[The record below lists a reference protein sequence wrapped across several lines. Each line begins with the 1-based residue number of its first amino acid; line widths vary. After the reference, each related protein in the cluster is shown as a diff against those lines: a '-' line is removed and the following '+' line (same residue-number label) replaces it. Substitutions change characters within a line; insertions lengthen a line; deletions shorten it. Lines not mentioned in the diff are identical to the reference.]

1 MKTIIA
7 ALFLLTL
14 ALQGY
19 SQYPNIT
26 ISSGNDPEEPSI
38 LINPRSPNILV
49 AGANIRAYYYSID
62 SGYTW
67 HEGTLNSS
75 YGVWGDPCILI
86 DTAGAF
92 YYIHLSVP
100 PNGYW
105 LDRMVC
111 QKSTDNGQTWDNG
124 SFMGLNPPKEQD
136 KEWAVIDPA
145 NNYIYTCWTQFD
157 HYNSASPA
165 DSSVILFSRS
175 ADGGATW
182 SQTKR
187 INKVAGDCLD
197 KSNTVEGAVPAVG
210 PGGEVYVSWAGPAG
224 LVFTKSIDHGLTW
237 PSENILVNSMPGG
250 WDFAVPGIYR
260 ANGMPVTC
268 CDLSNGPNRGT
279 IYINWSDQRNGLTD
293 TDVFFTKSTD
303 NGQTWSNPKRV
314 NDDPPGKQQFF
325 SWMTV
330 DQATGSIYIVFYDR
344 RNYQDTRTDVYL
356 ASSHDGGET
365 FRNFRISESPFVPN
379 ATVFF
384 GDYTA
389 ISAWNNMVRPAWARL
404 DNFNLSVITAI
415 IDSANVVHT
424 PELEPSLPVAL
435 DQNYPNPAGSFTY
448 MSFKLHRPSV
458 VSLNIYDLYGNRV
471 VTLIDNKHLQ
481 AGKYVE
487 GLDLAGKRLNA
498 GVYYYRL
505 STEEKTLSKKMII
518 R

>member
-1 MKTIIA
+1 MKTITA
-7 ALFLLTL
+7 VLFLFTLTL
-14 ALQGY
+14 QGFA
-19 SQYPNIT
+19 QFPNVT
-26 ISSGNDPEEPSI
+26 ISSDNNPNEPSI
-38 LINPRSPNILV
+38 VINPRSPNILV
-49 AGANIRAYYYSID
+49 ASANTQAYYYSID
-62 SGYTW
+62 SGFTW
-67 HEGTLNSS
+67 SQGSMYST
-75 YGVWGDPCILI
+75 YGVWGDPCLLV

-92 YYIHLSVP
+92 YYLHLSLP
-100 PNGYW
+100 SSGYW
-105 LDRMVC
+105 LDRIVC

-145 NNYIYTCWTQFD
+145 NNYIYSCWTQFD
-157 HYNSASPA
+157 RYNSQVPT

-175 ADGGATW
+175 VDGGATW

-210 PGGEVYVSWAGPAG
+210 PNGEVYVSWAGPAG
-224 LVFTKSIDHGLTW
+224 LVFTKSTDQGLTW
-237 PSENILVNSMPGG
+237 PAENILVNNMPGG
-250 WDFAVPGIYR
+250 WDYGIPGIYR

-268 CDLSNGPNRGT
+268 CDLTNGPYRGN

-293 TDVFFTKSTD
+293 TDVFFSKSTD
-303 NGQTWSNPKRV
+303 GGQTWSNAKRV

-344 RNYQDTRTDVYL
+344 RNYPDTRTDVYL
-356 ASSHDGGET
+356 ASSSDGGAT
-365 FRNFRISESPFVPN
+365 FKNFRISETPFVPN

-389 ISAWNNMVRPAWARL
+389 ISAWNNMVRPAWTRL
-404 DNFNLSVITAI
+404 DNYNLSVVTAI

-424 PELEPSLPVAL
+424 PELEASLPMAL
-435 DQNYPNPAGSFTY
+435 DQNYPNPATSFTY
-448 MSFKLHRPSV
+448 MSFKLQRPSI
-458 VSLNIYDLYGNRV
+458 VSLTVNDLYGNLV
-471 VTLIDNKHLQ
+471 ATLISRKHLP

-487 GLDLAGKRLNA
+487 GLDLAEKKLCP

-505 STEEKTLSKKMII
+505 STEEKTLSKKMVI